1 MALKKLIFFSLFCSF
16 FILYAC
22 KTIAP
27 VNTEPVVVSEAP
39 EETIPVKEIK
49 DTIHVIDEILPE
61 PVVTDLRDPN
71 APHTAR
77 EFRAAWVAT
86 VANINWPSR
95 PGLSPAEQQKEAIE
109 LLDFLKEHNFNAVI
123 LQVRPQA
130 DALYDSDLEPWSY
143 FLTGKQG
150 QAPEPYYDPLHFWI
164 EAAHDRGIELHAWL
178 NPYRAHH
185 TTGGEISEES
195 IIKTNPELVVKLKDG
210 QYWMDPSKEGT
221 QEHSTKVV
229 MDIVK
234 RYDVDGIHF
243 DDYFYPYDSYN
254 GGEDFPDDKSWN
266 AYVAGGGELSR
277 GDWRR
282 ESVNNFI
289 KNLYKK
295 IKAEKPHVKFG
306 ISPFG
311 IWRPGYPESIS
322 GYDQYEKLFADAR
335 LWLNEGWVDYFTPQL
350 YWSINQI
357 PQSFPVL
364 LGWWESENDKG
375 RHLWPGMNVG
385 LGGGQD
391 NIDETIN
398 QIMITRGMLPQSPG
412 AVHWSIGPLLKYD
425 SLAVAIAEGPYRKE
439 ALVPRSPWLDNT
451 LPDTPIAVST
461 IQGDHYE
468 ISWVPGKDEK
478 VFRYVIYYNYGNGWN
493 YKILDRNQNS
503 ILLKRVIESSSGDRP
518 LVSYGVT
525 AVDRT
530 GNESLFKE
538 VKL

>member
-1 MALKKLIFFSLFCSF
+1 
-16 FILYAC
+16 
-22 KTIAP
+22 
-27 VNTEPVVVSEAP
+27 
-39 EETIPVKEIK
+39 
-49 DTIHVIDEILPE
+49 
-61 PVVTDLRDPN
+61 
-71 APHTAR
+71 
-77 EFRAAWVAT
+77 
-86 VANINWPSR
+86 
-95 PGLSPAEQQKEAIE
+95 
-109 LLDFLKEHNFNAVI
+109 
-123 LQVRPQA
+123 
-130 DALYDSDLEPWSY
+130 
-143 FLTGKQG
+143 
-150 QAPEPYYDPLHFWI
+150 
-164 EAAHDRGIELHAWL
+164 
-178 NPYRAHH
+178 
-185 TTGGEISEES
+185 
-195 IIKTNPELVVKLKDG
+195 
-210 QYWMDPSKEGT
+210 GT

-266 AYVAGGGELSR
+266 AYIAGGGELSR

-282 ESVNNFI
+282 ESVNSFI

-295 IKAEKPHVKFG
+295 IKVEKPHVKFG

-322 GYDQYEKLFADAR
+322 GYDQYAKLFADAR

-364 LGWWESENDKG
+364 LGWWESENDKN

-385 LGGGQD
+385 LGGGQE

-461 IQGDHYE
+461 VQGDHYE
-468 ISWVPGKDEK
+468 ISWVPGKDEEA
-478 VFRYVIYYNYGNGWN
+478 FRYVVYYNYGNGWN
-493 YKILDRNQNS
+493 YKILDRNQDS
-503 ILLKRVIESSSGDRP
+503 ILLKRLIESSSGDRP
-518 LVSYGVT
+518 LLSFGVT

-538 VKL
+538 IKL